1 MADRIITEVDELKA
15 VTHPLRVRM
24 LAALRADGP
33 ATATELARRFDT
45 DTGTTSYHLRKLAR
59 HGFVEEAEQRD
70 GRERRWQASH
80 PTTSWDTAALSTSA
94 EGRAAISVMRQ
105 HQMASLQRT
114 ITAYETAQTDL
125 PPEWVAA
132 AGMSDLPARL
142 APRSL
147 HELERRIVAAIE
159 ELEAADADDPEARRV
174 LLHFGGFPRI
184 DPPGWADVADADSA
198 EES

>member
-24 LAALRADGP
+24 LGALRADGP

-80 PTTSWDTAALSTSA
+80 ATTSWDTGALAKTA
-94 EGRAAISVMRQ
+94 EGRAAISVMRR
-105 HQMASLQRT
+105 HQLAALDRAVS
-114 ITAYETAQTDL
+114 AYESAEADL
-125 PPEWVAA
+125 PAEWVAA
-132 AGMSDLPARL
+132 AGMSDLRARL
-142 APRSL
+142 SPRSL
-147 HELERRIVAAIE
+147 LELESRIIE
-159 ELEAADADDPEARRV
+159 LIDERVAADADDPDARPV

-184 DPPGWADVADADSA
+184 DPPGWADVAD
-198 EES
+198 ES

>member
-24 LAALRADGP
+24 LGALRADGP

-59 HGFVEEAEQRD
+59 YGFVEEAEQRD

-80 PTTSWDTAALSTSA
+80 ATTSWDTGSLAKTA
-94 EGRAAISVMRQ
+94 EGRAAVSLMRR
-105 HQMASLQRT
+105 HQLAALERAVS
-114 ITAYETAQTDL
+114 AYEVAEADL

-132 AGMSDLPARL
+132 AGMSDLRARL
-142 APRSL
+142 SARSL
-147 HELERRIVAAIE
+147 HELERRIIE
-159 ELEAADADDPEARRV
+159 LIDEHAAADASDPDARTV

-184 DPPGWADVADADSA
+184 DPAGWADVAD
-198 EES
+198 ES

>member
-24 LAALRADGP
+24 LGALRADGP

-45 DTGTTSYHLRKLAR
+45 DTGTTSYHLRKLA
-59 HGFVEEAEQRD
+59 HYKFVEEAEQRD

-80 PTTSWDTAALSTSA
+80 PTTSWDDAALAATA
-94 EGRAAISVMRQ
+94 EGRAAMSVMRR
-105 HQMASLQRT
+105 HQLASLERSVSE
-114 ITAYETAQTDL
+114 YEAAQTDL

-132 AGMSDLPARL
+132 AGMSDVPATL
-142 APRSL
+142 TPRSL
-147 HELERRIVAAIE
+147 QELERRIV
-159 ELEAADADDPEARRV
+159 ELLDELAAADADDPAARPV

-184 DPPGWADVADADSA
+184 DPPGWADVAD
-198 EES
+198 ES

>member
-45 DTGTTSYHLRKLAR
+45 DTGTTSYHLRKLA
-59 HGFVEEAEQRD
+59 HYNFVEEAEQRD

-80 PTTSWDTAALSTSA
+80 LTTSWDAAALATTA
-94 EGRAAISVMRQ
+94 EGRAAVSLMRR
-105 HQMASLQRT
+105 HQLAALERAVS
-114 ITAYETAQTDL
+114 AYEAAEADL
-125 PPEWVAA
+125 PPEWVGA
-132 AGMSDLPARL
+132 AGMSDLRAHL
-142 APRSL
+142 TPRSL
-147 HELERRIVAAIE
+147 LELERRILALIDEFA
-159 ELEAADADDPEARRV
+159 AADADDPDARPV

-184 DPPGWADVADADSA
+184 DPPGWTDVA
-198 EES
+198 E